1 MDHSSGVIVPLLIES
16 EGLNKHLVNLL
27 FREGL
32 AGGGQFAA
40 LAQAHIP
47 KQEAD
52 TCAGNSRGR
61 FALCRALSCVHS
73 VLLKHYFQAVL

>member
-1 MDHSSGVIVPLLIES
+1 MSFTTNFFCKYCGSLLRVIVPLVIQA

-40 LAQAHIP
+40 L
-47 KQEAD
+47 
-52 TCAGNSRGR
+52 T
-61 FALCRALSCVHS
+61 
-73 VLLKHYFQAVL
+73 